1 MTRNK
6 GSGSAAARSSL
17 ECCMCGDCGFSH
29 ELFQCK
35 VCQFRSQHRY
45 CSNRYPKAE
54 SYRICN
60 WCLSQKEETKE
71 KSLNSSS
78 SHRNRGSG
86 DDESKNRKIKNE
98 NLAEIHG
105 GKKGQRGIDGLGV
118 QFNKPIKKQRSGPT
132 PTSPS
137 VLGSAR
143 KRIVTN
149 SSIEDNLRR
158 TKSEEISNRP
168 GIKKQVFRNKVR
180 KYKLLDEVS
189 S

>member
-35 VCQFRSQHRY
+35 VCQFRSQ
-45 CSNRYPKAE
+45 
-54 SYRICN
+54 
-60 WCLSQKEETKE
+60 
-71 KSLNSSS
+71 
-78 SHRNRGSG
+78 HRNRGSG